1 MTAIIYQF
9 PTGKTLDQL
18 AAEYKAPTSI
28 VFKDWDTG
36 KWLTMSIK
44 DFKTGKHRSVFN
56 LGEDP
61 S

>member
-9 PTGKTLDQL
+9 PTGKTADQITPKW
-18 AAEYKAPTSI
+18 EAPTTI
-28 VFKDWDTG
+28 TFKDWDTG
-36 KWLTMSIK
+36 TWITMSIK